1 MQNMKNTKKLV
12 CLALTLVCVLSAAC
26 ALARTLPNSKTIEES
41 SVYEMDS
48 IRITL
53 DRWCYAFNNT
63 ELRFFAAHVY
73 TTRPDQLRTAF
84 AGEKYS
90 KNEAEATSDIASR
103 HDAALAINGDYYNY
117 KDKVGLVIRNGELYR
132 DEPGSRDHLF
142 VHSDGSFSGL
152 TKAEFKAGL
161 GEEYIAQGV
170 QQSFTFGPLLV
181 RDGEI
186 VPLPEKYIIS
196 MADTIRE
203 PRTAIGWVDEN
214 HYVVVVAD
222 GRREGW
228 SDKGMTLLELQEFF
242 VQEGC
247 QVAYN
252 LDGGGSATLVIN
264 GERINKTSG
273 SRERNVSDIVYFA
286 K

>member
-1 MQNMKNTKKLV
+1 MKNMKKLV

-26 ALARTLPNSKTIEES
+26 ALAKTEPDSKTIEES
-41 SVYEMDS
+41 TVYETDT
-48 IRITL
+48 IKITL
-53 DRWCYAFNNT
+53 DRWCYAFAKT
-63 ELRFFAAHVY
+63 DLRFFVAHVY

-90 KNEAEATSDIASR
+90 KKNAEATSDIAAR
-103 HDAALAINGDYYNY
+103 HDAVLAINGDYYNY
-117 KDKVGLVIRNGELYR
+117 KDDVGLIIRNGELYC
-132 DEPGSRDHLF
+132 DKPGSRDHLF

-152 TKAEFKAGL
+152 TKAEFEPGL

-170 QQSFTFGPLLV
+170 QQTFIFGPLLV
-181 RDGEI
+181 RGGEK

-196 MADTIRE
+196 MTDTIRE
-203 PRTAIGWVDEN
+203 PRTAIGWVNEN

-222 GRREGW
+222 GRRDGW
-228 SDKGMTLLELQEFF
+228 SDQGMTLTELQEVFI
-242 VQEGC
+242 QEGC

-264 GERINKTSG
+264 GERINKASG
-273 SRERNVSDIVYFA
+273 SRERDVSDIIYFG

>member
-1 MQNMKNTKKLV
+1 MKSIKKLS
-12 CLALTLVCVLSAAC
+12 CLVLTLVCVLSAAC
-26 ALARTLPNSKTIEES
+26 ALAKTEPNSKTIEET
-41 SVYEMDS
+41 SVYETD
-48 IRITL
+48 TL
-53 DRWCYAFNNT
+53 KIELERRCHAFNNT
-63 ELRFFAAHVY
+63 ELRFFVANVY
-73 TTRPDQLRTAF
+73 TTRADQLQTAF

-90 KNEAEATSDIASR
+90 KNNAEATSDIAAR
-103 HDAALAINGDYYNY
+103 HNAVLAINGDYYNY
-117 KDKVGLVIRNGELYR
+117 KDKIGLVIRNGELYR

-142 VHSDGSFSGL
+142 VYSDGSFSGL
-152 TKAEFKAGL
+152 TKAEYKAGL
-161 GEEYIAQGV
+161 GEEYIANGV

-196 MADTIRE
+196 TKDSIRE

-228 SDKGMTLLELQEFF
+228 SDLGMTLQELQEVFME
-242 VQEGC
+242 QGC

-252 LDGGGSATLVIN
+252 LDGGGSATLIIN

-273 SRERNVSDIVYFA
+273 SRERNVSDIVYFC